1 MTTFSTKLE
10 AIIFS
15 RPVTDPPADWREIGQ
30 GPGIFHLPEG
40 EETSVRLR
48 NIGDVELEEFV
59 QEASDLKSLVML
71 NLSENRA
78 ITDESLHPLKN
89 LAHLYILNLSSCGLT
104 STGMPYLAELVHL
117 TNLDLSYCNRIND
130 LGIKKLKS
138 LINLRTLS
146 LQGCVKVSNAGA
158 VRLRRPG
165 LTIKT

>member
-1 MTTFSTKLE
+1 
-10 AIIFS
+10 
-15 RPVTDPPADWREIGQ
+15 
-30 GPGIFHLPEG
+30 
-40 EETSVRLR
+40 
-48 NIGDVELEEFV
+48 
-59 QEASDLKSLVML
+59 ML

-78 ITDESLHPLKN
+78 ITDESLHPLKS